1 MKKILTTILLF
12 AVLVS
17 NAATILWAALDES
30 STINGIAFR
39 SYSDP
44 QNNFVNAARLS
55 VSDSSTYSMDSVTQL
70 ALWIPEWEGEPGY
83 WEEDFPVN
91 CLHDEDGDYYM
102 SEWSSQFNLGDNPD
116 TTKTVFF
123 ELGYVNWDDFDS
135 PFITL
140 ATANATVQDLIDGNY
155 TYQSGSI
162 APPDERNWMPT
173 QFNAVPEPSATLLA
187 LFGIGMFLK
196 RRK

>member
-1 MKKILTTILLF
+1 MKKIIATILIMLCC
-12 AVLVS
+12 AT
-17 NAATILWAALDES
+17 NAATVLWAALDES
-30 STINGIAFR
+30 STINGISFR

-44 QNNFVNAARLS
+44 QNSLVNAARLS
-55 VSDSSTYSMDSVTQL
+55 ISDSSTYSMDSVTQL
-70 ALWIPEWEGEPGY
+70 ALWTPPFDGEPGY
-83 WEEDFPVN
+83 WEEDFPVT

-102 SEWSSQFNLGDNPD
+102 GEWSSQFNLKDNPNLNAA
-116 TTKTVFF
+116 VFF

-140 ATANATVQDLIDGNY
+140 ATATATVQELIDGNY

-173 QFNAVPEPSATLLA
+173 QFNAIPEPSTAILA
-187 LFGIGMFLK
+187 LLGVGMLFK